1 MAYRDGEPVTIYTV
15 AERAGVS
22 IATVS
27 RVLQGSRPASAETR
41 SKVLRAAAELDYV
54 PLRAGRALPA
64 NRHEAHGLVLPELSG
79 PYYSAVL
86 MGYESAAAHYGQSV
100 VVVVT
105 ANRSDMRRTV
115 RDLTARVDGLVI
127 AQSTLPDAAVAT
139 IRRKIPTVLL
149 AREPVRGCPT
159 VTAENVHAARE
170 LARHLLDHGRQRLVF
185 VGDPQGSPDIR
196 RRYAGFRAALEERG
210 MTEAAPPIPAFLDER
225 YAADVAAELRRL
237 GSRVDAVMCA
247 NDELALGL
255 MVMLNAQ
262 GVRVP
267 HDLALTG
274 WDDIMTARYM
284 GLSTVRQPMHELGRL
299 AATHLHRLV
308 NDPALAD
315 RPDPEPLPSRVVL
328 RGSCGCHWDRTTAV
342 RGKDSPP

>member
-1 MAYRDGEPVTIYTV
+1 MSRDEAGPVTIYTV

-79 PYYSAVL
+79 PYYSAIL

-115 RDLTARVDGLVI
+115 RDLSGRVDGLVI
-127 AQSTLPDAAVAT
+127 AQSTLPDQAVAA

-149 AREPVRGCPT
+149 AREPIRGCPT
-159 VTAENVHAARE
+159 VTTENVHAATE
-170 LARHLLDHGRQRLVF
+170 LTRHLLEHGRSKLVF
-185 VGDPQGSPDIR
+185 VGDPHGSPDVQH
-196 RRYAGFRAALEERG
+196 RYQGFRAALEERG
-210 MTEAAPPIPAFLDER
+210 LEEAAPPIPAILVER
-225 YAADVAAELRRL
+225 YAADVAAEVRRL
-237 GSRVDAVMCA
+237 RSRVDGVVCA

-255 MVMLNAQ
+255 MVLLNAQ

-308 NDPALAD
+308 NDPGLAD
-315 RPDPEPLPSRVVL
+315 RPDPDPLPSRLVL

-342 RGKDSPP
+342 LGQGGPD